1 MDIDDLTNQLVEDMD
16 FDVVV
21 AWAHILEVE
30 VNPPPL
36 DDMYPDWDNELRV
49 EVAEAMGKVG
59 ENAQAER
66 DRRNKR

>member
-1 MDIDDLTNQLVEDMD
+1 MELRDLIDQLVEDMD

-49 EVAEAMGKVG
+49 EVADAM
-59 ENAQAER
+59 
-66 DRRNKR
+66 